1 MCAVSTPHDFD
12 RDRVS
17 CRITAATGLGEMIRY
32 ARLVALIT
40 IAAITLGAC
49 GSGEPDAPLER
60 VMDDARVF
68 SVDDLRAVGMKASKQ
83 YDVSDLPGGVDA
95 WYGFIRDAT
104 GPKDVEVRFYA
115 THADAVALG
124 TALADEASGDD
135 ALVDEETATWVV
147 GVKDRIR
154 LVSGGT
160 ADLAAWSGSRTPNY
174 ADFVIFGNMILL
186 CQGDNPDESVDLC
199 HELIT
204 ALGSGVTP

>member
-1 MCAVSTPHDFD
+1 MPNKTPIERFVK
-12 RDRVS
+12 RAGLAAL
-17 CRITAATGLGEMIRY
+17 TAA
-32 ARLVALIT
+32 
-40 IAAITLGAC
+40 AAITLVAC
-49 GSGEPDAPLER
+49 GSGESEAPVER
-60 VMDDARVF
+60 VIDDARVF
-68 SVDDLRAVGMKASKQ
+68 TIDDLRTAGMKTSKQ

-95 WYGFIRDAT
+95 WYGFIRDDG

-115 THADAVALG
+115 SHADAITLG
-124 TALADEASGDD
+124 KVLADEASGDD

-174 ADFVIFGNMILL
+174 ADFVIFGNMVLL
-186 CQGDNPDESVDLC
+186 CQGDAPEESVALC

-204 ALGSGVTP
+204 ALGGGATP

>member
-1 MCAVSTPHDFD
+1 MPIKTPIERLVKCAGLAAL
-12 RDRVS
+12 
-17 CRITAATGLGEMIRY
+17 TAA
-32 ARLVALIT
+32 
-40 IAAITLGAC
+40 AAITLVAC
-49 GSGEPDAPLER
+49 GSGESDAPLER
-60 VMDDARVF
+60 VIDDSRIFTMDDLKTA
-68 SVDDLRAVGMKASKQ
+68 GMKASKQ

-95 WYGFIRDAT
+95 WYGFVRSGS
-104 GPKDVEVRFYA
+104 GPKDVEARFYA

-124 TALADEASGDD
+124 TELADEASGGD

-186 CQGDNPDESVDLC
+186 CQGDEPEESVALC

-204 ALGSGVTP
+204 ALGGGATP